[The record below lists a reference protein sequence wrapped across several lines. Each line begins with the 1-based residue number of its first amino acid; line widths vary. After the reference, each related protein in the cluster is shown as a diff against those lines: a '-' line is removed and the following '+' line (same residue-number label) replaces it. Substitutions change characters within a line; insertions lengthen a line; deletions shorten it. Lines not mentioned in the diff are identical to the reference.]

1 MTEKQKNTNS
11 NQVRLA
17 DLKEKK
23 PVELLGIAE
32 EHEIE
37 NASTLRKQELLFAI
51 LKRLAEKDITIIN
64 STHNK
69 EIFDYDLEI
78 KIHLDGVERKI
89 LAH

>member
-51 LKRLAEKDITIIN
+51 L
-64 STHNK
+64 
-69 EIFDYDLEI
+69 
-78 KIHLDGVERKI
+78 
-89 LAH
+89 